1 MKVKGSAVSW
11 SNNSVTTSTVTF
23 YVIEVVK
30 EMDDWARAVVLR
42 TRNLMV
48 NLTGLSAGQ
57 RYRVRVR
64 AGNSGGLSN
73 WSNPMVFTVASLPS
87 NTTGVYLF
95 I

>member
-1 MKVKGSAVSW
+1 
-11 SNNSVTTSTVTF
+11 VTF
-23 YVIEVVK
+23 YVTEVVK